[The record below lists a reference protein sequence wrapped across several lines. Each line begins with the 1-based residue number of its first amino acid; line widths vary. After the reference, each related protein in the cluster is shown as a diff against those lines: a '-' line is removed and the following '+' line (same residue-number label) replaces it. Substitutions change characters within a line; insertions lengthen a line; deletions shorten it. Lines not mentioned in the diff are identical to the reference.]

1 MESDLKKGIILLK
14 TLIFHYHGMDE
25 DERKI
30 LDDYV
35 SELDAKEEYNWAI
48 DFVSK
53 DYLSA
58 FERTREFLKRCFFKL
73 SNKEK
78 LQQLLE
84 TWEDNHKKG
93 YVTEME
99 TTALINISRD
109 LEIEDLFVAEINK
122 A

>member
-73 SNKEK
+73 SDKEK

-109 LEIEDLFVAEINK
+109 LEIEDLFVSEINK
-122 A
+122 V

>member
-73 SNKEK
+73 SEKEK

-109 LEIEDLFVAEINK
+109 LEIEDLFVGAINNI
-122 A
+122 